1 MVVIRNSL
9 GEVFQ
14 DSEEQMLK
22 TYILRL
28 FPKGIVTLSS
38 QWKYFV
44 TFGTIILIVLIKYEH
59 QYLISFKKNKSLLS
73 RDF

>member
-44 TFGTIILIVLIKYEH
+44 TFGTIILISPCYPGTSNLIGG
-59 QYLISFKKNKSLLS
+59 
-73 RDF
+73 RDI